1 MDEPG
6 QMLADEPISF
16 GCPHMV
22 GEARQAAYD
31 KLRETA
37 PVYKD
42 PLTGNYVLTRFKDVR
57 STLLNHRVFSNDA
70 GMVGQKQSSVT
81 AEVEAIYRAKGPL
94 PGRNLQT
101 YDPPEHKLHR
111 GPIDRAF
118 DHWKLE
124 QLREFIGNSAHRFI
138 DSITDRGEV
147 DFVAEFAIPFP
158 LLVFADQLGV
168 AHGDAGLLKLWAD
181 VAVEEINPVLPPER
195 ELEIAHILAG
205 MSEYFQQ
212 VIGKTRAAPD
222 DRLLTHLIR
231 TIDPDDTDEGLA
243 ELLSVIRAIVVAAG
257 DTTTFGLAGGM
268 KLLCDNPSLVPL
280 IRNDH
285 EKLLAFVEE
294 TLRITSPVQTLFR
307 KAREDTQIG
316 GVPIPAGSIIEARYG
331 AGDLDPEVFPCPYAV
346 DLERPN
352 LKSHVGFGIGT
363 HACPGMVLARTEM
376 EIGFKALVDR
386 LDNFRVTRGA
396 DSYEYSTSYIAHGPV
411 KAWIAFDKR

>member
-1 MDEPG
+1 MAN
-6 QMLADEPISF
+6 ADAGVKEQPISF

-22 GEARQAAYD
+22 GEARQPAYD
-31 KLRETA
+31 ALRETE

-42 PLTGNYVLTRFKDVR
+42 PITGHYVLTRFRDVR

-81 AEVEAIYRAKGPL
+81 SQVEAIYRAKGPL

-111 GPIDRAF
+111 APIDRAF

-124 QLREFIGNSAHRFI
+124 QLREFIRQSANRFI
-138 DSITDRGEV
+138 DDFIAQGETE
-147 DFVAEFAIPFP
+147 FVSAFAIPFP

-168 AHGDAGLLKLWAD
+168 AHEDASLLKLWAD

-212 VIGKTRAAPD
+212 VISRTRADPD
-222 DRLLTHLIR
+222 DRLLSHLIA
-231 TIDPDDTDEGLA
+231 TIDPDATQEGLA

-257 DTTTFGLAGGM
+257 DTTTFALSGGM
-268 KLLCDNPSLVPL
+268 RLLCENPQLVAE
-280 IRNDH
+280 IRGDH
-285 EKLLAFVEE
+285 QKLLAFVEE
-294 TLRITSPVQTLFR
+294 TLRIVSPVQTLFR
-307 KAREDTQIG
+307 RAREDTMIG
-316 GVPIPAGSIIEARYG
+316 DVAIPAGAIIEARYG
-331 AGDLDPEVFPCPYAV
+331 AGDLDPQAFPCPYAV
-346 DLERPN
+346 DLSRENIRA
-352 LKSHVGFGIGT
+352 HVGFGVGP

-376 EIGFKALVDR
+376 EVGFKALVDR
-386 LDNFRVTRGA
+386 LDHFRPARGGE
-396 DSYEYSTSYIAHGPV
+396 SYAYSTSYIAHGPTR
-411 KAWIAFDKR
+411 ALIAFDRR

>member
-1 MDEPG
+1 M
-6 QMLADEPISF
+6 DEPISF

-22 GEARQAAYD
+22 GEARQGAYD
-31 KLRETA
+31 RLRETN

-42 PLTGNYVLTRFKDVR
+42 PLTGNYVLTRFRDVR
-57 STLLNHRVFSNDA
+57 ATLLNHRVFSNDA

-124 QLREFIGNSAHRFI
+124 QLREFIGQTANQFLDQMIGKA
-138 DSITDRGEV
+138 EV

-168 AHGDAGLLKLWAD
+168 AHEDAGLLKLWAD

-205 MSEYFQQ
+205 MSEYFQAA
-212 VIGKTRAAPD
+212 IRKTRAAPD

-231 TIDPDDTDEGLA
+231 TIDPDGTEEGLA

-257 DTTTFGLAGGM
+257 DTTTFGLAGGV
-268 KLLCDNPSLVPL
+268 KLLCENPELVPL
-280 IRNDH
+280 IREDH
-285 EKLLAFVEE
+285 DKLLAFVEE

-307 KAREDTQIG
+307 KAREDTEIG

-331 AGDLDPEVFPCPYAV
+331 AGDLDPEAFPCPYAV

-352 LKSHVGFGIGT
+352 IRSHVGFGVGP

-386 LDNFRVTRGA
+386 LDNFRVTRG
-396 DSYEYSTSYIAHGPV
+396 SQSLEYSTSYIAHGPV
-411 KAWIAFDKR
+411 KAWIAFDRR

>member
-1 MDEPG
+1 M
-6 QMLADEPISF
+6 DEPISF

-22 GEARQAAYD
+22 GEARQGAYD
-31 KLRETA
+31 RLRETE

-42 PLTGNYVLTRFKDVR
+42 PLTGNFVLTRFRDVR
-57 STLLNHRVFSNDA
+57 STLLNHRLFSNDA

-101 YDPPEHKLHR
+101 YDPPEHKQHR

-124 QLREFIGNSAHRFI
+124 QLREFIGQTANRFI
-138 DSITDRGEV
+138 DRIIDRPEV
-147 DFVAEFAIPFP
+147 DFVAGFAIPFP

-168 AHGDAGLLKLWAD
+168 AHEDAGLLKLWAD

-205 MSEYFQQ
+205 MSEYFQSA
-212 VIGKTRAAPD
+212 ISKTRAAPD
-222 DRLLTHLIR
+222 DRLLTHLIN
-231 TIDPDDTDEGLA
+231 TIDPGGTDDGLA

-268 KLLCDNPSLVPL
+268 KLLCESPELVPV
-280 IRNDH
+280 IRNDQ

-307 KAREDTQIG
+307 KAREDTEIG

-331 AGDLDPEVFPCPYAV
+331 AGDLDPEAFPCPYAV

-352 LKSHVGFGIGT
+352 LKSHVGFGVGA

-376 EIGFKALVDR
+376 EIGFAALVDR
-386 LDNFRVTRGA
+386 MDNFRLARGD
-396 DSYEYSTSYIAHGPV
+396 DSLEFSTSYIAHGPV
-411 KAWIAFDKR
+411 KAWIAFDRR